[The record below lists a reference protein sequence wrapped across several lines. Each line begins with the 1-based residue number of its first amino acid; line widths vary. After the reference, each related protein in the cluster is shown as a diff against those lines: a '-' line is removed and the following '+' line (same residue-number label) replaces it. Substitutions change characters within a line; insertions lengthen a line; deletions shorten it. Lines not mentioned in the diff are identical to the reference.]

1 MKKVLVLLG
10 LVCLLGAC
18 GTSDKMSLA
27 KQSPDE
33 FMVMSRAPLYLP
45 PEYDNRPLA
54 PMAKQ
59 KTFQSKLSGL
69 SKGEQAFLK
78 QLNAQKTNDNIRA
91 ELNQEMSAKH
101 E

>member
-1 MKKVLVLLG
+1 MKKVLVSLG

-27 KQSPDE
+27 KQSPEE

-54 PMAKQ
+54 PMAQQ
-59 KTFQSKLSGL
+59 KTFQNKLAGF
-69 SKGEQAFLK
+69 SKGEQSFLK

-91 ELNQEMSAKH
+91 ELDKEMSVTH